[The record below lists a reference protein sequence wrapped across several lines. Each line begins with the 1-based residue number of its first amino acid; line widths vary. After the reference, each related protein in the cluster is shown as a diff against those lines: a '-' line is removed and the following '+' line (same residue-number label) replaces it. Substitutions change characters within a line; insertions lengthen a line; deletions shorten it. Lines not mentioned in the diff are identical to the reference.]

1 METMSKKNLYDTS
14 KMLAEKYGEYATPE
28 REVERAKALAW
39 YFNYSGIPT
48 D

>member
-1 METMSKKNLYDTS
+1 MEIMNKKKLYDTS

-28 REVERAKALAW
+28 REVGRAKVLAW